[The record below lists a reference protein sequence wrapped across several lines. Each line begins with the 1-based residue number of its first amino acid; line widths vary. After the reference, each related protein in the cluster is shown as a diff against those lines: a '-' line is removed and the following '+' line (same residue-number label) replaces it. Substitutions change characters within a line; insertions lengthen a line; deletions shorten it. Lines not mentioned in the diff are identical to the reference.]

1 MATETPEE
9 KAKRLKAEAAARA
22 KAQRE
27 RREAE
32 AQAEA
37 GRSSSVQGRTQ
48 KAAAEFKP
56 DMGLKRGGKVK
67 KYVRGGGVE
76 SKGKPKGRFV

>member
-9 KAKRLKAEAAARA
+9 KKKRLQAEAAARA

-27 RREAE
+27 RQEAE
-32 AQAEA
+32 AQAAAEQP
-37 GRSSSVQGRTQ
+37 SSVQGRTQ

-56 DMGLKRGGKVK
+56 DMGLKRGGRIK
-67 KYVRGGGVE
+67 KYTRGDGV
-76 SKGKPKGRFV
+76 SRVKTKGRLV

>member
-9 KAKRLKAEAAARA
+9 KAKRLKAEAAKRA
-22 KAQRE
+22 AEQRE

-48 KAAAEFKP
+48 RAAAEFKP
-56 DMGLKRGGKVK
+56 DSYKKGGKVK
-67 KYVRGGGVE
+67 KYARGGGVE
-76 SKGKPKGRFV
+76 SKGKTKGRFV